1 MNSHT
6 SVLAREI
13 IELLSPKKSEVF
25 LDGTLGLGGHAKLIL
40 EKIGKSGKLIGLDL
54 DSRNLELARENLK
67 EFSNLEIHHSNFCK
81 LRDFIMPDSL
91 DGILLDLGLSSPH
104 LDDPIRGFSFRKSG
118 PLDMRFDQNQ
128 SLTAAIILNSFTE
141 NEIADILYQFGEIR
155 SSRKIAKKVVE
166 SRRKQKFSQ
175 MEDLVGIVEAKSLLP
190 QVFQA
195 LRIAVNSELESL
207 QEGLNASLEALKS
220 GGRIAVISF
229 HSLEDRIVKNFF
241 RAKKKDGIL
250 EVITKKPI
258 TPDLEEVQEN
268 PRSRSAK
275 LRVAKKI

>member
-268 PRSRSAK
+268 SRSRSAK

>member
-13 IELLSPKKSEVF
+13 IELLSPEKGEVF

-40 EKIGKSGKLIGLDL
+40 EKIGESGKLIGLDL
-54 DSRNLELARENLK
+54 DSRNLELAQENLK

-241 RAKKKDGIL
+241 RVKKKDGIL

-268 PRSRSAK
+268 SRSRSAK